1 MKATGDTVPTFEG
14 QLVRSDGEKLLA
26 PDPLASVSVSR
37 SQSLALEWVPT
48 PGEVSVRL
56 DASVVL
62 ECRFPASAGQG
73 EVPEQ
78 LMAEL
83 KAGELAHLSV
93 AYEVFTTLA
102 PGGWALRLV
111 DGGKP
116 SGFWEEL
123 TVQP

>member
-62 ECRFPASAGQG
+62 ECRFAASAAK
-73 EVPEQ
+73 V
-78 LMAEL
+78 
-83 KAGELAHLSV
+83 KC
-93 AYEVFTTLA
+93 
-102 PGGWALRLV
+102 
-111 DGGKP
+111 P
-116 SGFWEEL
+116 SSYW
-123 TVQP
+123 PS